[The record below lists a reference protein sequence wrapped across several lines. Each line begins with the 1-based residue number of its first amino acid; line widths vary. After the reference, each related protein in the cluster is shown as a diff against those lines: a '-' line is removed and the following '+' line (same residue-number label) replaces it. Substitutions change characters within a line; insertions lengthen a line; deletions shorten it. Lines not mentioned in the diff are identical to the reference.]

1 MCLFKTHILP
11 KLAMKPI
18 TVYKE
23 LLISSSGHIITPC
36 MHVTIKLNHIMHANR
51 HWSHN
56 LLGMSIESQGVHA
69 YNNINGL
76 FLFNSYSTEI
86 KGLGH
91 FYTIAVKAIIPRF
104 SLYWEGIDYDVA
116 SSRLFI
122 TNELKCSSI
131 ALPNEVKKLFK

>member
-1 MCLFKTHILP
+1 
-11 KLAMKPI
+11 
-18 TVYKE
+18 
-23 LLISSSGHIITPC
+23 
-36 MHVTIKLNHIMHANR
+36 MHASK
-51 HWSHN
+51 HWGHN
-56 LLGMSIESQGVHA
+56 LFGMSIEGQGVHA

-76 FLFNSYSTEI
+76 FLFNSYSVRI

-91 FYTIAVKAIIPRF
+91 FYTIVVKAIIPRF
-104 SLYWEGIDYDVA
+104 SLYWEGKDYDIA